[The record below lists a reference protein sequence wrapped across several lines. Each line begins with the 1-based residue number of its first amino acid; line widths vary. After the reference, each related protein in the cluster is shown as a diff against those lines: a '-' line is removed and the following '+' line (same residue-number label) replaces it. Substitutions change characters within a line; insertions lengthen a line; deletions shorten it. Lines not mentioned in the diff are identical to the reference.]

1 MTKIAAE
8 RNWALLVI
16 AGRSLPSTGQRTPDR
31 SLNAIRP
38 VSNVMDHFKLS
49 VVIPVYNERQWLR
62 ELVARVEAAPVPK
75 EIILV
80 DDGSTDGTRDILAE
94 MEQRGHRVF
103 YQPVNRGKGAAV
115 RLGFQEA
122 RGDIVLIQDAD
133 LEYDPADYGALLQP
147 ILDGKADVVFGSRF
161 LGKKNQQARNVAH
174 YVANRFITTL
184 SNLFTS
190 LHLTDMETCYKVFHR
205 QVLEKL
211 TLTSNRFGIEPELTA
226 RIAAR
231 RNPAWRV
238 REVPIRYTGRS
249 YEEGKKIGFKD
260 ALQAIYCVVRFGLFE

>member
-1 MTKIAAE
+1 M
-8 RNWALLVI
+8 
-16 AGRSLPSTGQRTPDR
+16 S
-31 SLNAIRP
+31 NA
-38 VSNVMDHFKLS
+38 NDHFKLS
-49 VVIPVYNERQWLR
+49 VVIPVYNEKQWLR
-62 ELVARVEAAPVPK
+62 ELVARVEASPIPK

-94 MEQRGHRVF
+94 MARRGHRVF
-103 YQPVNRGKGAAV
+103 YQPANRGKGAAIRV
-115 RLGFQEA
+115 GFQHA

-133 LEYDPADYGALLQP
+133 LEYDPADYDALLQP

-161 LGKKNQQARNVAH
+161 LGKKNQQALNIVH
-174 YVANRFITTL
+174 YVANRIITTL

-190 LHLTDMETCYKVFHR
+190 LHLTDMETCYKVFR
-205 QVLEKL
+205 REVLEKL
-211 TLTSNRFGIEPELTA
+211 PLTSNRFGIEPELTA

-260 ALQAIYCVVRFGLFE
+260 ALQAIYCIVRFGMFE